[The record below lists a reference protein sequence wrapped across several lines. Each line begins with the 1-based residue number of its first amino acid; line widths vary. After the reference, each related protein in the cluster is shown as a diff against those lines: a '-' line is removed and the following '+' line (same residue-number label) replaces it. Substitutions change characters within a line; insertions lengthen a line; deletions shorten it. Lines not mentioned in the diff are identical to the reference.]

1 MKTTCEGKRKHYAL
15 GSKAAAIFHKM
26 INKQFVV
33 VNLRVEMVRNYP
45 ASDLTDFN
53 LKSAKEMILKLL
65 SRHCDRTVRTC
76 NTPLT

>member
-45 ASDLTDFN
+45 ASDLTDFQLEIRKRN
-53 LKSAKEMILKLL
+53 DFKIAFSTL
-65 SRHCDRTVRTC
+65 
-76 NTPLT
+76 